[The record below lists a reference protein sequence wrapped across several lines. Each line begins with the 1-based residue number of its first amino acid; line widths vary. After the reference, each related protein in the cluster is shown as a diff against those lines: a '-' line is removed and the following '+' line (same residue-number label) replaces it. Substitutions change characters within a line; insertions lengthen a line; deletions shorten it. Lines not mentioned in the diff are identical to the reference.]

1 MASRGVWLFSENVTL
16 ACELLAGARSL
27 AEGGRVVAVA
37 IGDRDLASEYV
48 AHGADHVYLFPSDA
62 AVPIESYATQI
73 ASLIAA
79 QAERPRLLL
88 VGATN
93 RGKTLAAM
101 LAAALETGCSTE
113 VKDIEIDPDGVP
125 LVSRLVYGGAGVS
138 KETCTASPY
147 VLSVPPRSYAPL
159 PRDEARQGEIVTV
172 ETDGGFPLRVVE
184 MQPRVID
191 AVDVSAANT
200 VVCIGRGL
208 AKAEDLPIM
217 QELADALGG
226 VLGCTRPI
234 SEDFH
239 WMPKERYIGLSGK
252 KVSAKLYVV
261 AGSSGQIQH
270 IAGAQDSR
278 VILAINSDKNAP
290 VFRVVDYGI
299 IGDLY
304 AVVPALTTAVRQLK
318 G

>member
-1 MASRGVWLFSENVTL
+1 MASRGIWLFSENKSL
-16 ACELLAGARSL
+16 ALELLAGARSL
-27 AEGGRVVAVA
+27 AEGGPVVAIA
-37 IGDRDLASEYV
+37 IGNRDLANEYV
-48 AHGADHVYLFPSDA
+48 AHGADYVYLFPGDA
-62 AVPIESYATQI
+62 TAPIESYATPI
-73 ASLIAA
+73 AGLVAA
-79 QAERPRLLL
+79 PAERPRLFL

-113 VKDIEIDPDGVP
+113 VKDIQIGPDGVP
-125 LVSRLVYGGAGVS
+125 QVSRLVYGGAGVA
-138 KETCTASPY
+138 KETCTTSPY

-159 PRDEARQGEIVTV
+159 PRMDARQGEIVTV
-172 ETDGGFPLRVVE
+172 EAAGDYPLRVVE
-184 MQPRVID
+184 VQPRVID
-191 AVDVSAANT
+191 AVDVSAASV

-208 AKAEDLPIM
+208 AKAEDLPMM

-252 KVSAKLYVV
+252 KVSAKLYIVV
-261 AGSSGQIQH
+261 GSSGQIQH

-278 VILAINSDKNAP
+278 VILAVNSDKNAP
-290 VFRVVDYGI
+290 VFKVVDYGI